1 MAEEIQN
8 QEQENQEQIQDQA
21 YQNLLEQFNKLK
33 DTMVPKEKF
42 DQVSNRNKQLSEAIA
57 NNMQEQEEARKQEE
71 PKPDVS
77 QLRAELY
84 GDKRSDMTNLDYIR
98 KSLELRDA
106 VIESGGR
113 DPFLPTGG
121 NDKDSLEAHN
131 TANKVANGL
140 KQLVEQANGDPVA
153 FNALYQANV
162 EEVAIPG
169 RNNRNYRR

>member
-8 QEQENQEQIQDQA
+8 QEQENQEQQQDQA

-42 DQVSNRNKQLSEAIA
+42 DQVSSRNKQLSEAIA

-71 PKPDVS
+71 PKPDAS
-77 QLRAELY
+77 QLREELY
-84 GDKRSDMTNLDYIR
+84 GDKRSDLTNLDYIS
-98 KSLELRDA
+98 KTLELRDA
-106 VIESGGR
+106 ILESGGR

-140 KQLVEQANGDPVA
+140 KQLVEQSNGDPVA

-162 EEVAIPG
+162 EEVVLPG